1 MKKQKTNKKLVVLL
15 ALALMS
21 LVVLMSSFAKYTEK
35 VKVSDT
41 AKIAKW
47 DVSMSAKQNILE
59 HEYTT
64 NLLAT
69 DGTNLIIAPG
79 VKGEIPIQISNSGD
93 VAVTISLTGEVS
105 DTVTA
110 TMPIEFSTD
119 GSTYTDLDTALGNL
133 TSSAT
138 TINQG
143 EANVDVGTLYWQW
156 PYEVSGDKSA
166 KDAADITDTTI
177 GKESTTAA
185 KTGDRTDY
193 TLTLNMTAT
202 QVEPTK

>member
-35 VKVSDT
+35 VAVTDT

-64 NLLAT
+64 NLLTT

-93 VAVTISLTGEVS
+93 VAVTISKITGEEIN
-105 DTVTA
+105 TA
-110 TMPIEFSTD
+110 NVPIKFSIDET
-119 GSTYTDLDTALGNL
+119 TYTDLNTALGNL
-133 TSSAT
+133 TSAT

-143 EANVDVGTLYWQW
+143 ATNVDVGTLYWQW
-156 PYEVSGDKSA
+156 PYEVDETSN
-166 KDAADITDTTI
+166 TNDTTI

-185 KTGDRTDY
+185 KTGDRTEY